1 MVAVLLAALR
11 VTARGLDVAVSP
23 RANPDVAPGRRD
35 CQSPDPFLHVRL
47 TELRPVGS
55 GVRES
60 FSRLPAPY
68 ARSGI
73 GNISQ
78 ARRFGGVLRID
89 NCLHAIRR
97 IGQQNRSP
105 PSATSNEP
113 LRTGF
118 HKEGDAQ
125 TAPPVI
131 MDRPSAPPGTAGVS
145 GAPTRPLLVRYPTN
159 ARTGTKCANRNPP
172 RFGTFIPDK
181 GDIRLEPPNGCNVI
195 GEIPS
200 CELSGG

>member
-1 MVAVLLAALR
+1 MNHCCQNFLPWQSPQSHMLVHFLSDGGKSNREGDDVLVLGAFPHLAETRMVAVLLAALR

-89 NCLHAIRR
+89 
-97 IGQQNRSP
+97 
-105 PSATSNEP
+105 
-113 LRTGF
+113 
-118 HKEGDAQ
+118 
-125 TAPPVI
+125 
-131 MDRPSAPPGTAGVS
+131 
-145 GAPTRPLLVRYPTN
+145 
-159 ARTGTKCANRNPP
+159 
-172 RFGTFIPDK
+172 
-181 GDIRLEPPNGCNVI
+181 
-195 GEIPS
+195 
-200 CELSGG
+200 